1 MAAALS
7 ESVDVV
13 VVGAGIS
20 GLSAAYELM
29 KKRPK
34 TRFVVLEA
42 KGKPHQITEG
52 SVLNPKYSVNWLSC
66 GLICAGDCYM
76 MTHFANGGRKQVFFQ
91 VPLSPCV
98 VHGGKGVRPAMGHP
112 HLR

>member
-34 TRFVVLEA
+34 TRLVVLEA

-52 SVLNPKYSVNWLSC
+52 SVL
-66 GLICAGDCYM
+66 
-76 MTHFANGGRKQVFFQ
+76 Q
-91 VPLSPCV
+91 
-98 VHGGKGVRPAMGHP
+98 
-112 HLR
+112 

>member
-34 TRFVVLEA
+34 TRLVVLEA
-42 KGKPHQITEG
+42 KGKA
-52 SVLNPKYSVNWLSC
+52 SSNNRRFRLKPKIFIERTVMWFDLC
-66 GLICAGDCYM
+66 G
-76 MTHFANGGRKQVFFQ
+76 
-91 VPLSPCV
+91 
-98 VHGGKGVRPAMGHP
+98 
-112 HLR
+112 

>member
-29 KKRPK
+29 KKRPE
-34 TRFVVLEA
+34 TRLVVLEA
-42 KGKPHQITEG
+42 KGRPHQITEG
-52 SVLNPKYSVNWLSC
+52 SVL
-66 GLICAGDCYM
+66 
-76 MTHFANGGRKQVFFQ
+76 Q
-91 VPLSPCV
+91 
-98 VHGGKGVRPAMGHP
+98 
-112 HLR
+112 

>member
-29 KKRPK
+29 KKRPE
-34 TRFVVLEA
+34 TRLVVQLFLA
-42 KGKPHQITEG
+42 
-52 SVLNPKYSVNWLSC
+52 PKSFPV
-66 GLICAGDCYM
+66 
-76 MTHFANGGRKQVFFQ
+76 FA
-91 VPLSPCV
+91 L
-98 VHGGKGVRPAMGHP
+98 
-112 HLR
+112 